1 MSTIL
6 SRLDGDSLRR
16 HYASGHWTGETIYA
30 AAARH
35 AGLRPD
41 GIAVREASGTLL
53 RGDLMVAVDAL
64 AATLHH
70 HGLRKGDRVAV
81 WLPSRA
87 ETAVAL
93 LACSRNGYVVCP
105 SLHRDHT
112 VADVAEL
119 VGRMRA
125 AAVLVQEG
133 YGTNAGEADLV
144 KRISALPSVR
154 WIGTL
159 PPRAEPTATSSSDL
173 LHDLRALLTANG
185 DTAQGTAQGTE
196 PPAVH
201 TDPDAVSY
209 LAFTSGT
216 TGEPKGV
223 MHTDNT
229 ITAATRAMMADWGLD
244 ATSVIYS
251 LSPLSHNL
259 GFGAMVL
266 ALTGGGEL
274 VIHDLQRGASL
285 ARRLAE
291 TGATFALGVPTHA
304 VDLLTELEQPGAP
317 ELPDLRGFRISGAAI
332 APRVARALIDLG
344 IVPQSGYGMTEGGS
358 HHYTRP
364 DDDAERI
371 VETSGRPFAGHHARI
386 VAVDDPERE
395 LPPGEVGQITSAGP
409 SVTVGYFGDQ
419 ERTEESFNRS
429 GWLLTGDLGWADE
442 NGYIRITG
450 RKKELIIRGGHNIH
464 PARIERLA
472 TAHPAI
478 EQAAAIPV
486 PDERLGERVGLVIRL
501 AAGATLEDAA
511 LLQHLADQ
519 GLSRYDMPEHLAY
532 VAAMPLTASGKIAKR
547 ELIDRAAAGS
557 LPLHA
562 VRFTI
567 PSSA

>member
-1 MSTIL
+1 MSAIL
-6 SRLDGDSLRR
+6 SRLDGAALRR
-16 HYASGHWTGETIYA
+16 HHANGHWGSETIHATA
-30 AAARH
+30 AVH
-35 AGLRPD
+35 AGRLPD
-41 GIAVREASGTLL
+41 AIAVREASGTLT
-53 RGDLMVAVDAL
+53 RRDLMAAVDAL
-64 AATLHH
+64 AATLHVR
-70 HGLRKGDRVAV
+70 GLRKGDRVAV

-93 LACSRNGYVVCP
+93 LACSRNGYVICP

-112 VADVAEL
+112 VEEVAEL

-125 AAVLVQEG
+125 AAVLLQRG
-133 YGTNAGEADLV
+133 YGADADGSDLTR
-144 KRISALPSVR
+144 RIAEVTSVR
-154 WIGTL
+154 WIGEL
-159 PPRAEPTATSSSDL
+159 PLRSGTSDTQPPDL
-173 LHDLRALLTANG
+173 LHDLRAILDLDAT
-185 DTAQGTAQGTE
+185 
-196 PPAVH
+196 PPAVN

-229 ITAATRAMMADWGLD
+229 VTAATRAMITDWGLD
-244 ATSVIYS
+244 ASSVIYS

-274 VIHDLQRGASL
+274 VIHDLPRGASL
-285 ARRLAE
+285 AHRLAE
-291 TGATFALGVPTHA
+291 TGSTFALGVPTHA
-304 VDLLTELEQPGAP
+304 VDLLGELERPGAP
-317 ELPDLRGFRISGAAI
+317 ELPHLRGFRISGAAI
-332 APRVARALIDLG
+332 APRVARALIERG

-386 VAVDDPERE
+386 VAVDDPDRE
-395 LPPGEVGQITSAGP
+395 LPAGEIGQITSEGP

-419 ERTEESFNRS
+419 PLTEESFNRA

-442 NGYIRITG
+442 DGYIRITG

-478 EQAAAIPV
+478 EQAAAISV
-486 PDERLGERVGLVIRL
+486 PDERLGERVGLIVRL
-501 AAGATLEDAA
+501 AAGASLEDAD
-511 LLQHLADQ
+511 LFQHLADQ
-519 GLSRYDMPEHLAY
+519 GLSRYDMPEHLARIES
-532 VAAMPLTASGKIAKR
+532 MPLTASGKIAKR
-547 ELIDRAAAGS
+547 TLIDSVAAGS
-557 LPLHA
+557 LDLRA
-562 VRFTI
+562 VRFTA
-567 PSSA
+567 PSSG